1 MALEVEDL
9 RFHHPGQTRPFI
21 AVERFHL
28 EARERVLI
36 HGPSGCGKST
46 LLSLITGIRPLQ
58 RGRIRVADEPFSEL
72 SQRRRDTFRADHI
85 GVIFQAFN
93 LLPYLS
99 ALDNVRL
106 TPSFSKRRRQ
116 REGRADTS
124 DTADKAGKESAA
136 LALLGRLGLDSKVAR
151 LPAHQLS
158 FGQQQRV
165 AAARALYGEPELI
178 VADEPTSA
186 LDTEHRD
193 GLMRLL
199 AEQCERSGSAL
210 LMVSHDPDVAGYFHR
225 ALSFDE
231 LNRAAHHVA

>member
-28 EARERVLI
+28 EAGERVLI

-58 RGRIRVADEPFSEL
+58 RGRIRVADGPFSEL
-72 SQRRRDTFRADHI
+72 SQRRRDAFRADHI

-106 TPSFSKRRRQ
+106 TPAFSKRRRQ

-124 DTADKAGKESAA
+124 DTADKAGKRAPPWPCWAGWAWIRRWRGCPPINCPLASSSAWRRP
-136 LALLGRLGLDSKVAR
+136 GRSTAN
-151 LPAHQLS
+151 
-158 FGQQQRV
+158 
-165 AAARALYGEPELI
+165 
-178 VADEPTSA
+178 
-186 LDTEHRD
+186 
-193 GLMRLL
+193 
-199 AEQCERSGSAL
+199 RS
-210 LMVSHDPDVAGYFHR
+210 
-225 ALSFDE
+225 
-231 LNRAAHHVA
+231 

>member
-28 EARERVLI
+28 EAGERVLI

-58 RGRIRVADEPFSEL
+58 RGRIRVAGEPFSEL
-72 SQRRRDTFRADHI
+72 SQRRRDAFRADHL

-116 REGRADTS
+116 REAGADK
-124 DTADKAGKESAA
+124 ADKAGKEGAA
-136 LALLGRLGLDSKVAR
+136 LALLGRLGLDSTVAR

-186 LDTEHRD
+186 LDTAHRD
-193 GLMRLL
+193 ALMSLL

-225 ALSFDE
+225 GLSFDE
-231 LNRAAHHVA
+231 LNRAARHVA

>member
-9 RFHHPGQTRPFI
+9 RFYHPGQTRPFI
-21 AVERFHL
+21 AVESL
-28 EARERVLI
+28 NLAAGERVLI

-46 LLSLITGIRPLQ
+46 LLSLVTGIRPLQ
-58 RGRIRVADEPFSEL
+58 RGRIQVAGEPFSAL
-72 SQRRRDTFRADHI
+72 SQRRRDAFRADHL

-116 REGRADTS
+116 REGADTNKA
-124 DTADKAGKESAA
+124 DTETAA
-136 LALLGRLGLDSKVAR
+136 LTLLALLGLDRKVAR

-165 AAARALYGEPELI
+165 AAARALYGEPDLI

-186 LDTEHRD
+186 LDTAHRD
-193 GLMRLL
+193 ALMGLL

-210 LMVSHDPDVAGYFHR
+210 LMVSHDPDVARYFHR
-225 ALSFDE
+225 SLSFDE
-231 LNRAAHHVA
+231 LNQAARHVA

>member
-28 EARERVLI
+28 EAGERVLI

-58 RGRIRVADEPFSEL
+58 RGRIRVAGEPFSEL
-72 SQRRRDTFRADHI
+72 SQRRRDAFRADHL

-116 REGRADTS
+116 REGGA

-165 AAARALYGEPELI
+165 AAARALYGMPELI

-186 LDTEHRD
+186 LDTAHRD
-193 GLMRLL
+193 ALMGLLT
-199 AEQCERSGSAL
+199 EQCERSGSAL
-210 LMVSHDPDVAGYFHR
+210 LMVSHDPDVAGYFHCG
-225 ALSFDE
+225 LSFDE
-231 LNRAAHHVA
+231 LNRAARHVA